1 METGAGKFPDACAD
15 WHGKRRRFGLWT
27 RLTLREVRKTM
38 VSIILFVAFAIELA
52 FAAYCIHSRSYHP
65 AIRSIMR
72 VSAFAAFVMLIAMS
86 AIEWSFRWYAF
97 AALLLIWSLL
107 GAMALAREDGNCDV
121 FRNGGVIRRAV
132 LALLV
137 VLLAL
142 SSALIFPEYE
152 ALEATGAYGVET
164 VAYTY
169 ADDSRIETYS
179 GTGGPRKVT
188 VQYWYPAGADGKY
201 PLIVFSHGSF
211 GVKSSNLSLYRE
223 LASHGYVVCS
233 IDHTYQCLFTTDT
246 DGKTSLLHRGFMHE
260 VLAEDAEGDKVQ
272 SYEYYRKWMGT
283 RTGDIDFV
291 IDFALEKVGGSDR
304 NPVYALIDT
313 AKIGVMGHSLGGS
326 AALGVGRIRDDVGA
340 VIALEAPFMCDV
352 VSVASGEFVWDEE
365 PYPVPVLNIYSDS
378 SWSRLNELPQ
388 YAANAKLLV
397 DTEAVAY
404 NVYMRG
410 AGHLSLTDLALTSP
424 FLTRI
429 LNGQKASIDTEYCL
443 ATINQI
449 ALEFFDCYL
458 KGKDGFA
465 PRTVY

>member
-1 METGAGKFPDACAD
+1 MG
-15 WHGKRRRFGLWT
+15 
-27 RLTLREVRKTM
+27 
-38 VSIILFVAFAIELA
+38 SIILYAAVAVELV
-52 FAAYCIHSRSYHP
+52 FAAYCIHSTSYHP
-65 AIRSIMR
+65 TTRSVIRM
-72 VSAFAAFVMLIAMS
+72 SAFAAFAMLIAMS
-86 AIEWSFRWYAF
+86 VIEWSFRWHAF
-97 AALLLIWSLL
+97 AVLLLIWSLL
-107 GAMALAREDGNCDV
+107 GTIALARRDGDCEA
-121 FRNGGVIRRAV
+121 FRSGGVIRGAV
-132 LALLV
+132 LGFLI

-142 SSALIFPEYE
+142 SPALIFPEYE
-152 ALEATGAYGVET
+152 PLETTGAYGVET

-169 ADDSRIETYS
+169 ADESRIETYLA
-179 GTGGPRKVT
+179 TGEPRKVT
-188 VQYWYPAGADGKY
+188 VQYWYPAGAGGKY

-246 DGKTSLLHRGFMHE
+246 DGKTSLFDKGFMHE
-260 VLAEDAEGDKVQ
+260 VLAEDAESDRVQ

-283 RTGDIDFV
+283 RTGDMNFV
-291 IDFALEKVGGSDR
+291 IDLALEKAGGSDPG
-304 NPVYALIDT
+304 PVFALIDT
-313 AKIGVMGHSLGGS
+313 AKIGVIGHSLGGS

-352 VSVASGEFVWDEE
+352 VGVEDGEFVWTEE

-388 YAANAKLLV
+388 YAANAELLQ
-397 DTEAVAY
+397 DKEAIAY

-449 ALEFFDCYL
+449 VLEFFDCYL
-458 KGKDGFA
+458 KGKGGFA

>member
-1 METGAGKFPDACAD
+1 
-15 WHGKRRRFGLWT
+15 
-27 RLTLREVRKTM
+27 M

-97 AALLLIWSLL
+97 AALLLIWSLV
-107 GAMALAREDGNCDV
+107 GAMALVRKDGNCDV
-121 FRNGGVIRRAV
+121 FRNGSVIRRAV

-152 ALEATGAYGVET
+152 ALETTGAYGVET

-169 ADDSRIETYS
+169 TDESRIETYS
-179 GTGGPRKVT
+179 ATGGPRKVT
-188 VQYWYPAGADGKY
+188 VQYWYPAGTDGKY

-233 IDHTYQCLFTTDT
+233 IDHTYQCLFTTDI
-246 DGKTSLLHRGFMHE
+246 DGKTSLLHRGFMRE
-260 VLAEDAEGDKVQ
+260 VLAEDAESDKVQ

-283 RTGDIDFV
+283 RTGDMNFV
-291 IDFALEKVGGSDR
+291 IDFALEKAGGSDPD
-304 NPVYALIDT
+304 PVYALINT

-352 VSVASGEFVWDEE
+352 VGVASGEFVWNEE
-365 PYPVPVLNIYSDS
+365 PYPVPVLNIYSGS

-388 YAANAKLLV
+388 YAVNAKLLQ

-458 KGKDGFA
+458 KGKGGFA

>member
-1 METGAGKFPDACAD
+1 MEIGAGKFPDACAD
-15 WHGKRRRFGLWT
+15 WHGKRRRFGFWT
-27 RLTLREVRKTM
+27 GLTLCEVRKTM
-38 VSIILFVAFAIELA
+38 GSIILFAAFAIELV
-52 FAAYCIHSRSYHP
+52 FAAYCIDSGSYHP
-65 AIRSIMR
+65 VTRSIMR
-72 VSAFAAFVMLIAMS
+72 IGAFAAFVMLIAMS
-86 AIEWSFRWYAF
+86 AIEWSLRWYAF
-97 AALLLIWSLL
+97 AALLLIWSLV
-107 GAMALAREDGNCDV
+107 GAIALARKDGNCDV

-132 LALLV
+132 LALGV

-142 SSALIFPEYE
+142 SPALIFPQYKP
-152 ALEATGAYGVET
+152 LETTGSYGVET

-169 ADDSRIETYS
+169 TDESRIETYS
-179 GTGGPRKVT
+179 ATSGPRKVT
-188 VQYWYPAGADGKY
+188 VQYWYPAGTDGKY

-233 IDHTYQCLFTTDT
+233 IDHTYQCLFTTDI
-246 DGKTSLLHRGFMHE
+246 DGKTSLLHRGFMRE
-260 VLAEDAEGDKVQ
+260 VLAEDAESDKVQ

-283 RTGDIDFV
+283 RTGDMNFV

-352 VSVASGEFVWDEE
+352 VGVASGEFVWNEE

-388 YAANAKLLV
+388 YAANAKLLA

-443 ATINQI
+443 AAINQI

-458 KGKDGFA
+458 KGKGGFA
-465 PRTVY
+465 TRTVY